1 MIFIEQI
8 RGEEGVLSEV
18 EEFKKTL
25 NDYGYSSKEIREI
38 MKWYELSEKV

>member
-8 RGEEGVLSEV
+8 QREERSLSEV
-18 EEFKKTL
+18 DEIKKKL

-38 MKWYELSEKV
+38 MKWYYLLGKV